1 MNLMMLLEMAGS
13 GFPDRVAFTNEGDS
27 ITYSELY
34 AAAGAASVAAK
45 AAGAERFAFLDVS
58 SLAVPVSLFASA
70 WAGMPFVPLN
80 YRLTG
85 AELDSLLEEVSPCYL
100 VTDSDRS
107 STLAERAAAKGDT
120 VIERGAFLKAVRG
133 NEAPDPVWSMDAED
147 IGVLLFT
154 SGTTGKPK
162 AAVLRHKHLVSY
174 IFGSVEFGSAAED
187 DAALVC
193 VPPYHIAGISAIMSS
208 VYSGRRVVQLSNFSA
223 EKWLQLARDEK
234 VTNAFVVP
242 TMLARIVDELEGKGG
257 ADLPCLRALS
267 YGGGKMPQSVIERAM
282 ELFPGVDFTN
292 AYGLTETSS
301 TITLLGPDDHRDAKA
316 SSDPEVRR
324 RIISVGRPLPSI
336 ELQIRDDEGNVAG
349 PGEAG
354 EIYVRG
360 EQVSGEYLGKGS
372 SVGGDGWFP
381 TRDGGSLDSG
391 GYLFIEGR
399 IDDVIVRGGENLS
412 PGEIEDVMLE
422 HAGIA
427 DCAVVGVPDV
437 QWGEAVAAVIV
448 PKAGATVDLDELR
461 EMVKARLRSSRVP
474 GRIELRDELPYNETG
489 KLLRR
494 KVKADLLESAS

>member
-1 MNLMMLLEMAGS
+1 
-13 GFPDRVAFTNEGDS
+13 
-27 ITYSELY
+27 
-34 AAAGAASVAAK
+34 
-45 AAGAERFAFLDVS
+45 
-58 SLAVPVSLFASA
+58 
-70 WAGMPFVPLN
+70 
-80 YRLTG
+80 
-85 AELDSLLEEVSPCYL
+85 
-100 VTDSDRS
+100 
-107 STLAERAAAKGDT
+107 
-120 VIERGAFLKAVRG
+120 
-133 NEAPDPVWSMDAED
+133 
-147 IGVLLFT
+147 
-154 SGTTGKPK
+154 
-162 AAVLRHKHLVSY
+162 
-174 IFGSVEFGSAAED
+174 
-187 DAALVC
+187 
-193 VPPYHIAGISAIMSS
+193 
-208 VYSGRRVVQLSNFSA
+208 
-223 EKWLQLARDEK
+223 
-234 VTNAFVVP
+234 
-242 TMLARIVDELEGKGG
+242 
-257 ADLPCLRALS
+257 
-267 YGGGKMPQSVIERAM
+267 M